1 MSVTA
6 IGNSSNN
13 MLPIQGLPATP
24 TSRRSVEDGIGRQLE
39 QDLQSGDLQG
49 AQQAWKQLAAYGPNN
64 SGPFSDPTMQSE
76 FQTLG
81 SDLASGNL
89 SAAQGANSSLTAS
102 LMHNDMQAVVSDY
115 KSGSSDLNTA
125 VQNLKGDY
133 WAVFGQQFNPAQL
146 IGMEQSST
154 PAAVNVQA

>member
-1 MSVTA
+1 MSVTS
-6 IGNSSNN
+6 ISNN
-13 MLPIQGLPATP
+13 MVPIQGLPVTP
-24 TSRRSVEDGIGRQLE
+24 TNRRSVEDGIGRQLE

-49 AQQAWKQLAAYGPNN
+49 AQQAWKQLAAYGQNN
-64 SGPFSDPTMQSE
+64 SGPFSDPTLQSE

-89 SAAQGANSSLTAS
+89 AAAQGANSSMTAT

-115 KSGSSDLNTA
+115 KSGSSDLSSA

-133 WAVFGQQFNPAQL
+133 WAVFGQQFDPSQL
-146 IGMEQSST
+146 VGMDKSST
-154 PAAVNVQA
+154 PTAVSIQA